1 MSSPCY
7 TAKVMIKI
15 KTANKNAKKL
25 SKNNKMVH
33 CTKFSAPKKAALKG
47 LPMCRFNEQQLFAL
61 HSEAVVIVDNCLWQQ
76 ITIYCAA

>member
-25 SKNNKMVH
+25 SKNNKIIDYLLNGDV
-33 CTKFSAPKKAALKG
+33 
-47 LPMCRFNEQQLFAL
+47 
-61 HSEAVVIVDNCLWQQ
+61 
-76 ITIYCAA
+76 